1 MIFKAAISSSFWA
14 KTTYYMTA
22 LVLVYLI
29 RNASRLKRLASPFSI
44 GKPTFHQCRES
55 ITIFSTCGL
64 GLTQSHKFMY
74 PDPPSTHNKPKEYPQ
89 QQESSGCRSQTVIPY
104 KRGNFCF
111 MTKQCSAFLRRPAR
125 RPPLLLILL
134 LLLLLLLLLPLL
146 LLLVEVLIV
155 RAGSAR
161 LRFAQAPRVM
171 RVCVSRGFR
180 ACCSAWVPRASSHIN
195 FFKKLIYYDE
205 YYYYFY

>member
-1 MIFKAAISSSFWA
+1 MLWMLWMLWRLTDSRWLKGLKCCWQSKMLRSS
-14 KTTYYMTA
+14 
-22 LVLVYLI
+22 
-29 RNASRLKRLASPFSI
+29 
-44 GKPTFHQCRES
+44 
-55 ITIFSTCGL
+55 GL
-64 GLTQSHKFMY
+64 RTR
-74 PDPPSTHNKPKEYPQ
+74 NKPKEYPQ

-125 RPPLLLILL
+125 RPPLLLLLQLL
-134 LLLLLLLLLPLL
+134 LLLLLLLRLLLLPLPLPPLL

-161 LRFAQAPRVM
+161 LRFAQVPRVM

-180 ACCSAWVPRASSHIN
+180 ACCSAWVPRASSHKFLQEIN
-195 FFKKLIYYDE
+195 ILRRILLLLLLIIM
-205 YYYYFY
+205 